1 MNKVYV
7 EKVKQKLNSEF
18 AWNNN
23 TLAGTALQVIKDQEQ
38 EINDLELKIEV
49 TKALMY
55 EAINKLKETYS

>member
-1 MNKVYV
+1 MNKLYV
-7 EKVKQKLNSEF
+7 EKIKQKLNSEF

-23 TLAGTALQVIKDQEQ
+23 TLAGTALQIIKDQEQ

-55 EAINKLKETYS
+55 EAINKLKETYL

>member
-1 MNKVYV
+1 MNKLYV
-7 EKVKQKLNSEF
+7 EKVKQKLNAEF